1 MNPQDI
7 AKAVDHRLGFAEDL
21 FDAAAARTR
30 DGDGITRA
38 CWSTEDQAVAEI
50 FAEAARSLDLEVV
63 FDRVG
68 NVYATL
74 PGRDRSAPGIL
85 SGSHLDSVP
94 RGGNFDGYA
103 GAVAGLTALAAF
115 RDLGIAPPCD
125 LTATGIRGEESVWYG
140 TAYLGSRMA
149 VGALPHDELD
159 RLKRGDTGRSLG
171 EHMAELG
178 FDPDALKVEAE
189 PHISPKTTK
198 AFLELHIEQGPILI
212 GEGIPVGIPMGI
224 KGNARWPYGRCVGAY
239 DHAAAVPRDYRR
251 DAVLATVELIGAVE
265 ALWHEMEAEGIPNL
279 VFTAGKLF
287 TNPEEHAMTK
297 IPGECDF
304 ALNFGATD
312 TAVLDRARA
321 RIPELAAEIAA
332 RRKVVFDLGELV
344 GTDPT
349 PLDETLRTDL
359 GKSAESLGIP
369 AKVMATVGHDASI
382 FQRAGIPSAM
392 VLVRNEHGSHNAQE
406 AMEMA
411 DFGLGVRVLA
421 ATMLARA

>member
-7 AKAVDHRLGFAEDL
+7 AKAIDQRLDLAQDL

-38 CWSTEDQAVAEI
+38 CWSKEDQAVAEV
-50 FAEAARSLDLEVV
+50 FAEAARGLDLEVV
-63 FDRVG
+63 FDRAG

-74 PGRDRSAPGIL
+74 PGRGRSAPGIL

-115 RDLGIAPPCD
+115 RDLGITPPCD
-125 LTATGIRGEESVWYG
+125 LTATGIRGEESVWFG

-149 VGALPHDELD
+149 VGSLPHGELD
-159 RLKRGDTGRSLG
+159 RLKRGDTGRSLAD
-171 EHMAELG
+171 HMAELG
-178 FDPDALKVEAE
+178 FDPEALKAEAE
-189 PHISPKTTK
+189 PHVSPATTK

-212 GEGIPVGIPMGI
+212 GEGIPVGLPVGI
-224 KGNARWPYGRCVGAY
+224 KGNARWPYARCVGNY
-239 DHAAAVPRDYRR
+239 DHAAAVPRSYRR

-265 ALWHEMEAEGIPNL
+265 ALWLAMEEEGIPNL
-279 VFTAGKLF
+279 VFTAGTLF
-287 TNPEEHAMTK
+287 TNPDEHAMTK

-304 ALNFGATD
+304 SLNFGATD
-312 TAVLDRARA
+312 VPALDRARA

-332 RRKVVFDLGELV
+332 RRKLAFDLGELV

-349 PLDETLRTDL
+349 PLDETLRADL

>member
-1 MNPQDI
+1 MEPREI
-7 AKAVDHRLGFAEDL
+7 ANAVDRRLGFAEDL

-30 DGDGITRA
+30 DGEGITRA
-38 CWSTEDQAVAEI
+38 CWSAEDQAVAEI
-50 FAEAARSLDLEVV
+50 FSEAARGLDLEVG
-63 FDRVG
+63 FDRAG

-115 RDLGIAPPCD
+115 RDQGIVPPCD
-125 LTATGIRGEESVWYG
+125 LTATGIRGEESVWFG

-149 VGALPHDELD
+149 VGSLPHGELD
-159 RLKRGDTGRSLG
+159 RLTRGDTGRSLA

-178 FDPDALKVEAE
+178 FDPEALKAEAA
-189 PHISPKTTK
+189 PHISSATTK

-212 GEGIPVGIPMGI
+212 GEGIPVGLPVGI
-224 KGNARWPYGRCVGAY
+224 KGNARWPYARCIGAY
-239 DHAAAVPRDYRR
+239 DHAAAVPRSYRR
-251 DAVLATVELIGAVE
+251 DAVLAAAELIGAVE
-265 ALWHEMEAEGIPNL
+265 GLWLEMEAEGIPNL
-279 VFTAGKLF
+279 VFTAGKIF
-287 TNPEEHAMTK
+287 TNPDEHAMTK

-304 ALNFGATD
+304 TLNFGATD
-312 TAVLDRARA
+312 TPALDRARA
-321 RIPELAAEIAA
+321 RIPELAAAIAA
-332 RRKVVFDLGELV
+332 RRKVAFDLGDLV

-349 PLDETLRTDL
+349 PLDETLRADL
-359 GKSAESLGIP
+359 GKSAASLGIP

-382 FQRAGIPSAM
+382 YQRAGIPSAM
-392 VLVRNEHGSHNAQE
+392 VLVRNEHGSHNARE

>member
-1 MNPQDI
+1 MESQDI
-7 AKAVDHRLGFAEDL
+7 AKAVDSRLGFAESL
-21 FDAAAARTR
+21 FDAAADATR

-38 CWSTEDQAVAEI
+38 CWSEEDQAVAEI
-50 FAEAARSLDLEVV
+50 FATAARGLDLDVA
-63 FDRVG
+63 FDPAG

-125 LTATGIRGEESVWYG
+125 LTAVGIRGEESVWFG

-149 VGALPHDELD
+149 VGALPHEDLD
-159 RLKRGDTGRSLG
+159 RLKRGDTGRGLAA
-171 EHMAELG
+171 HMADLG
-178 FDPDALKVEAE
+178 FDPEALKAEAE
-189 PHISPKTTK
+189 PHISPATTK

-212 GEGIPVGIPMGI
+212 GEGIPVGLPVGI
-224 KGNARWPYGRCVGAY
+224 KGNARWPYARCIGAY
-239 DHAAAVPRDYRR
+239 DHAAAVPRAYRR

-265 ALWHEMEAEGIPNL
+265 DLWLAMEGEGIPNL
-279 VFTAGKLF
+279 VFTAGTLF
-287 TNPEEHAMTK
+287 TNAEEHAMTK

-304 ALNFGATD
+304 SLNFGATD
-312 TAVLDRARA
+312 APALDRVRA

-332 RRKVVFDLGELV
+332 RRKISFDLGELV

-349 PLDETLRTDL
+349 PLDETLRADL
-359 GKSAESLGIP
+359 GESAEDLGIP

-392 VLVRNEHGSHNAQE
+392 ILVRNEHGSHNAQE